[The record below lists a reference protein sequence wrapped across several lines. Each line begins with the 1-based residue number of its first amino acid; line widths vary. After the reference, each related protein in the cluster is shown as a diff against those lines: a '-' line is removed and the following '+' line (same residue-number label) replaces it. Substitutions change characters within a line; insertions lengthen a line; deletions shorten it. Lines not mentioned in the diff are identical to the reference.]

1 MMPASKPR
9 HAAKRTYLDPFKDI
23 KRVLVF
29 LGTFLG
35 VFGFGLVNVFSAY
48 DLSAGGY
55 GQLAAYFAPALL
67 LAGFIYW
74 PLLYM
79 GFSTRDGL
87 KWRFFIFA
95 FQLAA
100 IAGYLIAPA
109 QPFWRGLAAGIVL
122 APFWTAH
129 HIAMVQNTTK
139 ENRGFEVAL
148 SQFIILLSGVATAL
162 FAAHYLKED
171 NPLIAITIALS
182 ALMAGTGCF
191 LLSSRCVRQNTALAF
206 IKECKTIAHDNPYM
220 KRRIISQSLFETSSF
235 TFASLMFLVGISPTI
250 MATLLIA
257 RLVLMAFL
265 SPLVGKIAHNHRH
278 QGYAIGL
285 GFISVAMLVL
295 ATAPSLSLV
304 FLAFL
309 ILFGIGM
316 NFSNGAL
323 ASGLYEMQSYAT
335 MMWSEVYMATGRA
348 IGLVLFVPLMFINV
362 TVYLLVLAA
371 LAATLY
377 IFNRRW
383 QRRWSEA
390 GAM

>member
-1 MMPASKPR
+1 MPASKPR
-9 HAAKRTYLDPFKDI
+9 HAAKRTYFDPFKDI
-23 KRVLVF
+23 KRTLVL

-35 VFGFGLVNVFSAY
+35 VFGFGLVNVFSSY

-55 GQLAAYFAPALL
+55 GSLVSYFAPALL

-79 GFSTRDGL
+79 GFSVADGM

-95 FQLAA
+95 FQMAA

-139 ENRGFEVAL
+139 DNRGFEVAL
-148 SQFIILLSGVATAL
+148 SQFFMLLSGVATAL
-162 FAAHYLKED
+162 FAAHYLKEA
-171 NPLIAITIALS
+171 NPLVAITLALS
-182 ALMAGTGCF
+182 SLMTGTGCF
-191 LLSSRCVRQNTALAF
+191 LLTSRCVRQKTVTGY
-206 IKECKTIAHDNPYM
+206 IKECKDTARDNPYM
-220 KRRIISQSLFETSSF
+220 ARRIISQSLFEASSF
-235 TFASLMFLVGISPTI
+235 TFAALMFLVGISPTI
-250 MATLLIA
+250 MATILIA

-278 QGYAIGL
+278 HGYAIGL
-285 GFISVAMLVL
+285 GFIGVAMLIL
-295 ATAPSLSLV
+295 AIDPSLSLV

-309 ILFGIGM
+309 ILYGIGM

-348 IGLVLFVPLMFINV
+348 IGIIVFVPIMFVNV
-362 TVYLLVLAA
+362 RVYLLALAA
-371 LAATLY
+371 LAAALY
-377 IFNRRW
+377 VFNRRW
-383 QRRWSEA
+383 QRKWAEA

>member
-1 MMPASKPR
+1 MTATKPR

-23 KRVLVF
+23 KRTLVL

-35 VFGFGLVNVFSAY
+35 VFGFGLVNVFSSY
-48 DLSAGGY
+48 DLSSGGY
-55 GQLAAYFAPALL
+55 VQLAAYFVPALL

-79 GFSTRDGL
+79 GFSVADGL

-95 FQLAA
+95 IQVAS
-100 IAGYLIAPA
+100 IAGYLIAP
-109 QPFWRGLAAGIVL
+109 PLPLWRGLAAGLVL

-129 HIAMVQNTTK
+129 HIAMVQNTTQG
-139 ENRGFEVAL
+139 NRGFEVAL
-148 SQFIILLSGVATAL
+148 SQFIMLLSGVATAL
-162 FAAHYLKED
+162 FAAHYLKEA
-171 NPLIAITIALS
+171 NPLVAITIALF

-191 LLSSRCVRQNTALAF
+191 LLASRCVRQNTTRAF
-206 IKECKTIAHDNPYM
+206 IKECKAIAHDNPYM
-220 KRRIISQSLFETSSF
+220 ARRIISQSLFEASSF
-235 TFASLMFLVGISPTI
+235 TFAALMFLVGISPTI
-250 MATLLIA
+250 MATILIA

-278 QGYAIGL
+278 HGYAIGL
-285 GFISVAMLVL
+285 GFVSVSMLVL

-348 IGLVLFVPLMFINV
+348 IGLVVFVPLMFVNV
-362 TVYLLVLAA
+362 TVYLLALAA
-371 LAATLY
+371 LAAVLY
-377 IFNRRW
+377 IANRHW
-383 QRRWSEA
+383 QRRWAEA